1 MADTTFISGTGYI
14 KRSEHKLF
22 ADVGASSTPEWELQ
36 GDRNDE
42 LSTELNPNVESGED
56 VTGKTYADL
65 DKYEEETDVETY
77 RAQRDSKW
85 AVILYE
91 IYKHRKTLTDAVHTF
106 CVVNAFA
113 GADGAYD
120 AWTQKAVVAVQSVGG
135 DTKGMN
141 MPYNIHWIGERTYGT
156 FDLDTLTFTAAGS
169 SGGSGG

>member
-1 MADTTFISGTGYI
+1 MSDTTFIKGAGYI

-22 ADVGASSTPEWELQ
+22 ANVGTDASPEWELQ

-42 LSTELNPNVESGED
+42 LNTELNPNVETGED

-85 AVILYE
+85 AAILFD
-91 IYKHRKTLTDAVHTF
+91 IYKYRKTLTDAVHTF
-106 CVVNAFA
+106 CVVNTFA
-113 GADGAYD
+113 GASGAYD
-120 AWTQKAVVAVQSVGG
+120 AWTQQAVVAVQSVGG

-141 MPYNIHWIGERTYGT
+141 LPYNIHWMGERTYGT
-156 FDLDTLTFTAAGS
+156 FDLDTLTFTADAAAR
-169 SGGSGG
+169 